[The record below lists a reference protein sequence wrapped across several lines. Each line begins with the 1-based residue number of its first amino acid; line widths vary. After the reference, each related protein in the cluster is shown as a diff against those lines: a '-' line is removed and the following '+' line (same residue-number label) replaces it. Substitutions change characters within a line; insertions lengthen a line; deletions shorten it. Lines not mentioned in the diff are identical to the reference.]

1 MRNTIFICMEN
12 GKRGWWWAHIVMN
25 GYTTKNNEILLWS
38 IHFYI
43 YMENDKW
50 WWCANK
56 TDNKLL
62 IRQNYQA
69 SKVSCLIYV

>member
-12 GKRGWWWAHIVMN
+12 GKKGWEWAHKVMN
-25 GYTTKNNEILLWS
+25 SYTTQINDILLWS

-43 YMENDKW
+43 YMDNDKW
-50 WWCANK
+50 LWCANT

-62 IRQNYQA
+62 IPKNYQA
-69 SKVSCLIYV
+69 SKVSCLI